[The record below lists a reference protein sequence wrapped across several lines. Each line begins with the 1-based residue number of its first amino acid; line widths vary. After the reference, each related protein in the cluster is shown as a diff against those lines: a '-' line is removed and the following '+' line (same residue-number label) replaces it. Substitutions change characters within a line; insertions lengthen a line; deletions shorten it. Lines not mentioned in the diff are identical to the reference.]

1 MRFNFNKFSNRE
13 QILAI
18 SFIILTFILVLISV
32 ISWLNNKNQSL
43 EKENQNIISR
53 LNYIESIPSSISSNR
68 NLFSDSISILV
79 NSTSKEKNIQIDRT
93 QPLNDN
99 SIMVW
104 VNEVNFIDLYDWM
117 ILMGEQ
123 GGEIEKMN
131 IRKSKQNKVNAQIS
145 ALNAVSVV
153 SDAVSNSENI
163 VLVSISYE
171 RTRFIIE
178 VQTNS
183 YDQLQ
188 EYVDLVNS
196 MGLSVNLGA
205 SRRVNNF
212 IQGEISINAF

>member
-13 QILAI
+13 QILVF

-145 ALNAVSVV
+145 
-153 SDAVSNSENI
+153 
-163 VLVSISYE
+163 
-171 RTRFIIE
+171 IILK
-178 VQTNS
+178 TN
-183 YDQLQ
+183 
-188 EYVDLVNS
+188 
-196 MGLSVNLGA
+196 
-205 SRRVNNF
+205 
-212 IQGEISINAF
+212 

>member
-13 QILAI
+13 QILI
-18 SFIILTFILVLISV
+18 FGLIILIFISALIFV
-32 ISWLNNKNQSL
+32 ISWLNTKNQSL

-131 IRKSKQNKVNAQIS
+131 VRKSKKDKVNAQIS
-145 ALNAVSVV
+145 
-153 SDAVSNSENI
+153 
-163 VLVSISYE
+163 VLLK
-171 RTRFIIE
+171 
-178 VQTNS
+178 TN
-183 YDQLQ
+183 
-188 EYVDLVNS
+188 
-196 MGLSVNLGA
+196 
-205 SRRVNNF
+205 
-212 IQGEISINAF
+212 